1 MKFLLAIIFMFTVQA
16 SLLSE
21 VLQVKRIA
29 NKWNIRSEYMCK
41 LAMVESNFKPK
52 AKSRWSSARGLFQ
65 IIKSTEESIRK
76 KHKIVKGN
84 IYDVEYNTEL
94 ASALTSD
101 NIKYLKFK
109 RLPLTYA
116 NLYVMHFFGLS
127 DGYKFLTTNNKELT
141 REVFPKA
148 YKYNRALI
156 GDKTIGELKETFVD
170 KFVNASGCNQLIE
183 ETI

>member
-1 MKFLLAIIFMFTVQA
+1 MRWILAIILTITVQA

-29 NKWNIRSEYMCK
+29 RKWQVGTEYMCK
-41 LAMVESNFKPK
+41 LAMVESNFNPK
-52 AKSRWSSARGLFQ
+52 AKSRWSSARGLYQ
-65 IIKSTEESIRK
+65 IIKSTEKAIRK

-101 NIKYLKFK
+101 NMKYLKFK
-109 RLPLTYA
+109 GLPITYA
-116 NLYVMHFFGLS
+116 NLYAMHFFGLS

-156 GDKTIGELKETFVD
+156 GNNTIGELKEIFVD
-170 KFVNASGCNQLIE
+170 KFVNASGCNKLIE
-183 ETI
+183 EAI